1 MAGGCI
7 LGVVAHGRS
16 TEIEMLGFTVN
27 HSSLSSF
34 IQIFTNLEC
43 FECLVSL

>member
-7 LGVVAHGRS
+7 LEVVAHGGS
-16 TEIEMLGFTVN
+16 TEIELSGFTVI
-27 HSSLSSF
+27 HSSKSSCT
-34 IQIFTNLEC
+34 QIFTNLEC

>member
-7 LGVVAHGRS
+7 LEVVAHGGS
-16 TEIEMLGFTVN
+16 TEIELLGFTVI

-34 IQIFTNLEC
+34 IQIYTNLEC
-43 FECLVSL
+43 FERLVSL

>member
-7 LGVVAHGRS
+7 LEVVVHGAS
-16 TEIEMLGFTVN
+16 TEIELLGFTVI

-34 IQIFTNLEC
+34 IQIFTN
-43 FECLVSL
+43 